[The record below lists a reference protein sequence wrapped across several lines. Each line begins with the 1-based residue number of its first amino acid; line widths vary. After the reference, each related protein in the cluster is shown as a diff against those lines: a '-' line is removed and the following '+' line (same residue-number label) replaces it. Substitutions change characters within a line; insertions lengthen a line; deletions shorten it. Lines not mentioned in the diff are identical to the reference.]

1 MAVAASLARFWS
13 RTEFRCETVA
23 AALALIAVI
32 ALSALAL
39 VDPALAGRLTVEN
52 GVVEWIQVLLEAAAA
67 VLFAR
72 HLARDASRVGRVS
85 PLDVVIVASLV
96 GLVIG
101 EVDLDRLIFG
111 TKIIATK
118 FFVDARVA
126 FGWRLL
132 AMLVVV
138 GVPLA
143 IGVFA
148 LVRIRAFWR
157 DGWAAIASR
166 GARARGERG
175 SGGVDRAL
183 RETARPRAGCPR
195 YFLEELLE
203 LVAAIGFLVSALS
216 RRSDPTA
223 DPLKAAYSTTLIRQ

>member
-1 MAVAASLARFWS
+1 MAVAASLARFWN

-32 ALSALAL
+32 FLSALAL
-39 VDPALAGRLTVEN
+39 IDPALAGRLTVEN

-85 PLDVVIVASLV
+85 PLDVVVVASLI

-101 EVDLDRLIFG
+101 EIDLDRMIFG

-118 FFVDARVA
+118 FFIDARVA
-126 FGWRLL
+126 VVWRLL

-157 DGWAAIASR
+157 DGWAAIAQPWGRVLAASVAVAVLTEVFEKPL
-166 GARARGERG
+166 GHVP
-175 SGGVDRAL
+175 GV
-183 RETARPRAGCPR
+183 PR

-203 LVAAIGFLVSALS
+203 LVAAIGFLVSAMG
-216 RRSDPTA
+216 RRSDPPPT
-223 DPLKAAYSTTLIRQ
+223 R

>member
-1 MAVAASLARFWS
+1 MVVAGSLARFWS
-13 RTEFRCETVA
+13 RSEFRCETVA

-32 ALSALAL
+32 FLSALAL

-85 PLDVVIVASLV
+85 PLDVVVVASLI

-101 EVDLDRLIFG
+101 EVDLDRMIFG

-126 FGWRLL
+126 FIWRLL

-157 DGWAAIASR
+157 DGWAAIAQPWGRVLAASVAVAVLTELFEKPL
-166 GARARGERG
+166 GHVP
-175 SGGVDRAL
+175 GV
-183 RETARPRAGCPR
+183 PR

-203 LVAAIGFLVSALS
+203 LVAAIGFIVSAMG
-216 RRSDPTA
+216 RRSDPPPT
-223 DPLKAAYSTTLIRQ
+223 R

>member
-1 MAVAASLARFWS
+1 MVVAASLARFWS
-13 RTEFRCETVA
+13 RSEFRCETVA

-32 ALSALAL
+32 FLSALAL
-39 VDPALAGRLTVEN
+39 IDPALAGRLTVEN

-85 PLDVVIVASLV
+85 PLDVVVVASLI

-101 EVDLDRLIFG
+101 EVDLDRMIFG

-118 FFVDARVA
+118 LFVDARVA
-126 FGWRLL
+126 FIWRLL

-157 DGWAAIASR
+157 DGWAAIAQPWGRVLAASVAVAVLTELFEKPL
-166 GARARGERG
+166 GHVP
-175 SGGVDRAL
+175 GV
-183 RETARPRAGCPR
+183 PR

-203 LVAAIGFLVSALS
+203 LVAAIGFIVSAMG
-216 RRSDPTA
+216 RRSDPPPT
-223 DPLKAAYSTTLIRQ
+223 R

>member
-23 AALALIAVI
+23 SALALIAVI

-85 PLDVVIVASLV
+85 PLDVVVVASLV

-143 IGVFA
+143 LGVFA
-148 LVRIRAFWR
+148 LVRIRALWR
-157 DGWAAIASR
+157 DGWAAIAQPWGRVLAASVAVAVLTELFEKPL
-166 GARARGERG
+166 GHVP
-175 SGGVDRAL
+175 GV
-183 RETARPRAGCPR
+183 PR

-203 LVAAIGFLVSALS
+203 LVAAIGFLVSALG
-216 RRSDPTA
+216 RRSDP
-223 DPLKAAYSTTLIRQ
+223 PPSR

>member
-85 PLDVVIVASLV
+85 PLDVVVVASLV

-111 TKIIATK
+111 IKIIATK

-157 DGWAAIASR
+157 DGWAAIAQPWGRVLAASVAVAVLTELFEKPL
-166 GARARGERG
+166 GHVP
-175 SGGVDRAL
+175 GV
-183 RETARPRAGCPR
+183 PR

-203 LVAAIGFLVSALS
+203 LVAAIGFLVSALG
-216 RRSDPTA
+216 RRSDPPPT
-223 DPLKAAYSTTLIRQ
+223 R

>member
-32 ALSALAL
+32 ALSAVAL

-52 GVVEWIQVLLEAAAA
+52 GVVEWIQVLLEGAAA

-72 HLARDASRVGRVS
+72 HLARDAALVGRVS
-85 PLDVVIVASLV
+85 PLDVVVVASLV

-126 FGWRLL
+126 LGWRLL

-157 DGWAAIASR
+157 DGWAAIARPWGRVLAASVAVAVLTEVFEKPL
-166 GARARGERG
+166 GHVP
-175 SGGVDRAL
+175 GV
-183 RETARPRAGCPR
+183 PR

-203 LVAAIGFLVSALS
+203 LVAAIGFIVSAMG
-216 RRSDPTA
+216 RRSDPTT
-223 DPLKAAYSTTLIRQ
+223 PPTR

>member
-32 ALSALAL
+32 ALSAVAL

-52 GVVEWIQVLLEAAAA
+52 GVVEWIQVLLEGAAA

-72 HLARDASRVGRVS
+72 HLARDAARVGRVS
-85 PLDVVIVASLV
+85 PLDVVVVASLV

-101 EVDLDRLIFG
+101 EVDLDRMIFG

-126 FGWRLL
+126 LGWRLL

-157 DGWAAIASR
+157 DGWAAIAQPWGRVLAASVAVAVLTEVFEKPL
-166 GARARGERG
+166 GHVP
-175 SGGVDRAL
+175 GV
-183 RETARPRAGCPR
+183 PR

-203 LVAAIGFLVSALS
+203 LVAAIGFIVSAMG
-216 RRSDPTA
+216 RRSDPTT
-223 DPLKAAYSTTLIRQ
+223 PSTR

>member
-13 RTEFRCETVA
+13 RTELRCETVA

-32 ALSALAL
+32 VLSAVAL
-39 VDPALAGRLTVEN
+39 VDPGLASRLTVEN
-52 GVVEWIQVLLEAAAA
+52 GVVEWVQVMLEGTAAA
-67 VLFAR
+67 VFAR
-72 HLARDASRVGRVS
+72 HMLRDAGHVDRVS
-85 PLDVVIVASLV
+85 PLDVIIVASLV

-111 TKIIATK
+111 TKIISTK

-126 FGWRLL
+126 IVWRLL

-157 DGWAAIASR
+157 DGWAAVAHPWGRVLAVSVAVAVLTELFEKPL
-166 GARARGERG
+166 GHVP
-175 SGGVDRAL
+175 GV
-183 RETARPRAGCPR
+183 PR
-195 YFLEELLE
+195 YFLEELIE
-203 LVAAIGFLVSALS
+203 LLAGIGFIVSAIG
-216 RRSDPTA
+216 RRSAPA
-223 DPLKAAYSTTLIRQ
+223 PAENAAYSTT

>member
-13 RTEFRCETVA
+13 RTELRCETVA

-32 ALSALAL
+32 ALSAVAL
-39 VDPALAGRLTVEN
+39 VDPALAGRLTVEH

-67 VLFAR
+67 ALFAR
-72 HLARDASRVGRVS
+72 HLARDAARVGRVS
-85 PLDVVIVASLV
+85 PLDVVVVASLI

-157 DGWAAIASR
+157 DGWAAIAQPWGRVLAASVAVAVLTELFEKPL
-166 GARARGERG
+166 GHVP
-175 SGGVDRAL
+175 GV
-183 RETARPRAGCPR
+183 PR

-203 LVAAIGFLVSALS
+203 LVAGIGFLVSALG
-216 RRSDPTA
+216 RRSEPPPT
-223 DPLKAAYSTTLIRQ
+223 R

>member
-32 ALSALAL
+32 ALSAVAL

-52 GVVEWIQVLLEAAAA
+52 GVVEWIQVLLEGAAA

-72 HLARDASRVGRVS
+72 HLARDAARVGRVS
-85 PLDVVIVASLV
+85 PLDVVVVASLV

-126 FGWRLL
+126 LGWRLL

-157 DGWAAIASR
+157 DGWAAIARPWGRVLAASVAVAVLTEVFEKPL
-166 GARARGERG
+166 GHVP
-175 SGGVDRAL
+175 GV
-183 RETARPRAGCPR
+183 PR

-203 LVAAIGFLVSALS
+203 LVAAIGFIVSAMG
-216 RRSDPTA
+216 RRSDPTT
-223 DPLKAAYSTTLIRQ
+223 PPTR

>member
-13 RTEFRCETVA
+13 RTELRCETVA
-23 AALALIAVI
+23 AALALIAVVV
-32 ALSALAL
+32 LSAVAL
-39 VDPALAGRLTVEN
+39 VDPALAGRLTVEH
-52 GVVEWIQVLLEAAAA
+52 GVVEWVQVLFEGVAAA
-67 VLFAR
+67 VFGR
-72 HLARDASRVGRVS
+72 HMVRDAARVGRVS

-101 EVDLDRLIFG
+101 EVDLDRLMFG

-126 FGWRLL
+126 FVWRLL

-148 LVRIRAFWR
+148 LVRVRAFWR
-157 DGWAAIASR
+157 DGWAAVAQPWGRVLAASVAVAILTELFEKPL
-166 GARARGERG
+166 GHVP
-175 SGGVDRAL
+175 GV
-183 RETARPRAGCPR
+183 PR

-203 LVAAIGFLVSALS
+203 LVAAIGFLVAALG
-216 RRSDPTA
+216 RRSTPT
-223 DPLKAAYSTTLIRQ
+223 PRPGR

>member
-32 ALSALAL
+32 ALSAVAL

-52 GVVEWIQVLLEAAAA
+52 GVVEWIQVLLEGAAA

-72 HLARDASRVGRVS
+72 HLARDAARVGRVS
-85 PLDVVIVASLV
+85 PLDVVVVASLV

-126 FGWRLL
+126 LGWRLL

-157 DGWAAIASR
+157 DGWAAIAQPWGRVLAASVAVAVLTEVFEKPL
-166 GARARGERG
+166 GHVP
-175 SGGVDRAL
+175 GV
-183 RETARPRAGCPR
+183 PR

-203 LVAAIGFLVSALS
+203 LVAAIGFIVSAMG
-216 RRSDPTA
+216 RRSDPTT
-223 DPLKAAYSTTLIRQ
+223 PSTR

>member
-32 ALSALAL
+32 FLSALAL
-39 VDPALAGRLTVEN
+39 IDPALAGRLTVEN

-85 PLDVVIVASLV
+85 PLDVVVVASLV

-157 DGWAAIASR
+157 DGWAAIAQPWGRVLAASVAVAVLTELFEKPL
-166 GARARGERG
+166 GHVP
-175 SGGVDRAL
+175 GV
-183 RETARPRAGCPR
+183 PR

-203 LVAAIGFLVSALS
+203 LVAAIGFLVSALG
-216 RRSDPTA
+216 RRSDPPPT
-223 DPLKAAYSTTLIRQ
+223 R

>member
-32 ALSALAL
+32 ALSAVAL

-52 GVVEWIQVLLEAAAA
+52 GVVEWTQVLLEAAAA

-72 HLARDASRVGRVS
+72 HLARDAARVGRVS
-85 PLDVVIVASLV
+85 PLDVVVVASLI

-126 FGWRLL
+126 LGWRLL

-157 DGWAAIASR
+157 DGWAAIAQPWGRVLAASVAVAVLTEVFEKPL
-166 GARARGERG
+166 GHVP
-175 SGGVDRAL
+175 GV
-183 RETARPRAGCPR
+183 PR

-203 LVAAIGFLVSALS
+203 LVAAIGFIVAAMG
-216 RRSDPTA
+216 RRSDPPPT
-223 DPLKAAYSTTLIRQ
+223 R

>member
-1 MAVAASLARFWS
+1 MVVAASLARFWS

-32 ALSALAL
+32 ALSAVAL

-85 PLDVVIVASLV
+85 PLDVVVVASLV

-101 EVDLDRLIFG
+101 EVDLDRMIFG

-157 DGWAAIASR
+157 DGWAAVAQPWGRVLAASVAVAVLTELFEKPL
-166 GARARGERG
+166 GHVP
-175 SGGVDRAL
+175 GV
-183 RETARPRAGCPR
+183 PR

-203 LVAAIGFLVSALS
+203 LVAAIGFLVSALG
-216 RRSDPTA
+216 RRSDPPPT
-223 DPLKAAYSTTLIRQ
+223 R

>member
-32 ALSALAL
+32 ALSAVAL

-85 PLDVVIVASLV
+85 PLDVVVVASLV

-101 EVDLDRLIFG
+101 EIDLDRMIFG

-132 AMLVVV
+132 AMLVVG

-157 DGWAAIASR
+157 DGWAAIAQPWGRVLAASVAVAVLTELFEKPL
-166 GARARGERG
+166 GHVP
-175 SGGVDRAL
+175 GV
-183 RETARPRAGCPR
+183 PR

-203 LVAAIGFLVSALS
+203 LVAAIGFIVSAMG
-216 RRSDPTA
+216 RRSDPPPT
-223 DPLKAAYSTTLIRQ
+223 R

>member
-1 MAVAASLARFWS
+1 MAVATSLARFWS

-32 ALSALAL
+32 ALSAVAL

-85 PLDVVIVASLV
+85 PLDVVVVASLV

-157 DGWAAIASR
+157 DGWAAIAQPWGRVLAASVAVAVLTELFEKPL
-166 GARARGERG
+166 GHVP
-175 SGGVDRAL
+175 GV
-183 RETARPRAGCPR
+183 PR

-203 LVAAIGFLVSALS
+203 LVAAIGFLVSALG
-216 RRSDPTA
+216 RRSDPPPT
-223 DPLKAAYSTTLIRQ
+223 R

>member
-1 MAVAASLARFWS
+1 
-13 RTEFRCETVA
+13 
-23 AALALIAVI
+23 LIAVI
-32 ALSALAL
+32 ALSAVAL

-52 GVVEWIQVLLEAAAA
+52 GVVEWIQVLLEGAAA

-72 HLARDASRVGRVS
+72 HLARDAARVGRVS
-85 PLDVVIVASLV
+85 PLDVVVVASLV

-126 FGWRLL
+126 LGWRLL

-157 DGWAAIASR
+157 DGWAAIARPWGRVLAASVAVAVLTEVFEKPL
-166 GARARGERG
+166 GHVP
-175 SGGVDRAL
+175 GV
-183 RETARPRAGCPR
+183 PR

-203 LVAAIGFLVSALS
+203 LVAAIGFIVSAMG
-216 RRSDPTA
+216 RRSDPTT
-223 DPLKAAYSTTLIRQ
+223 PPTR

>member
-32 ALSALAL
+32 ALSAVAL

-52 GVVEWIQVLLEAAAA
+52 GVVEWIQVLLEGAAA

-72 HLARDASRVGRVS
+72 HLARDAARVGRVS
-85 PLDVVIVASLV
+85 PLDVVVVASLV

-157 DGWAAIASR
+157 DGWAAVAQPWGRVLAASVAVAVLTELFEKPL
-166 GARARGERG
+166 GHVP
-175 SGGVDRAL
+175 GV
-183 RETARPRAGCPR
+183 PR

-203 LVAAIGFLVSALS
+203 LVAAIGFLVSALG
-216 RRSDPTA
+216 RRSDPPPT
-223 DPLKAAYSTTLIRQ
+223 R

>member
-13 RTEFRCETVA
+13 RTELRCETVA

-32 ALSALAL
+32 FLSALAL
-39 VDPALAGRLTVEN
+39 IDPALAGRLTVEN

-67 VLFAR
+67 ALFSR

-85 PLDVVIVASLV
+85 PLDVVVVASLI

-126 FGWRLL
+126 FIWRLL

-157 DGWAAIASR
+157 DGWAAIAQPWGRVLAASVAVAVLTELFEKPL
-166 GARARGERG
+166 GHVP
-175 SGGVDRAL
+175 GV
-183 RETARPRAGCPR
+183 PR

-203 LVAAIGFLVSALS
+203 LVAGIGFLVSALG
-216 RRSDPTA
+216 RRSEPPPT
-223 DPLKAAYSTTLIRQ
+223 R

>member
-32 ALSALAL
+32 ALSAVAL

-52 GVVEWIQVLLEAAAA
+52 GVVEWTQVLLEAAAA

-72 HLARDASRVGRVS
+72 HLARDAARVGRVS
-85 PLDVVIVASLV
+85 PLDVVVVASLI

-126 FGWRLL
+126 LGWRLL

-157 DGWAAIASR
+157 DGWAAIAQPWGRVLAASVAVAVLTEVFEKPL
-166 GARARGERG
+166 GHVP
-175 SGGVDRAL
+175 GV
-183 RETARPRAGCPR
+183 PR

-203 LVAAIGFLVSALS
+203 LVAAIGFLVSAMG
-216 RRSDPTA
+216 RRSDPPPT
-223 DPLKAAYSTTLIRQ
+223 R